1 MSHSIEHRPVWNR
14 PYILISLAITST
26 LVIYGSRQYLRQ
38 PLPALSFSSSSSM
51 ITTTEFT
58 GKVEPSQDF
67 KIAASTPGIMR
78 QLNVKVGDRVVAG
91 QSLMQLENLGAKQ
104 ELDQQ
109 QQRKDQAQQQRQDA
123 QHQRQEAQQQQ
134 ETAYQQVLQLQQKI
148 TSSSSVASIN
158 LQVDEAQQN
167 RADAEL
173 RLQQVPLRQRQDS
186 IARAQA
192 VYDLA
197 QRQSNRMEQLMATGA
212 ISRADADRARTEA
225 KIAQADLASA
235 QEASTRFQ
243 DLTQEQQDQ
252 RRIRQQLMQ
261 SQQQQQI
268 LDLQG
273 QLQLAQSQYEQ
284 ATRRLATLSPVERA
298 VPVANIGDLFSL
310 EVKATQSGVVV
321 ELPTALGDQVFT
333 GAPLIKLA
341 QLDRLTVKVPISAR
355 LVNSLQK
362 GQKATIKLEI
372 NGEFQEFSGSI
383 STISPMPAADLNH
396 QVEVQFANPDGQ
408 LLVGQSAKVYF
419 QTQS

>member
-1 MSHSIEHRPVWNR
+1 MSHPTVHRPVWNR
-14 PYILISLAITST
+14 PYLLISLAITST

-38 PLPALSFSSSSSM
+38 PLPALNFSSPSSL

-78 QLNVKVGDRVVAG
+78 QLKVKVGDRVIAG

-104 ELDQQ
+104 ELEQQ
-109 QQRKDQAQQQRQDA
+109 QQRKEQIQQQRQD
-123 QHQRQEAQQQQ
+123 AQQQQ
-134 ETAYQQVLQLQQKI
+134 ETAYQQILQLQQKI
-148 TSSSSVASIN
+148 ASSSNIASIN
-158 LQVDEAQQN
+158 RQVDQAQQN

-173 RLQQVPLRQRQDS
+173 RLQQVPLHQRQDS

-225 KIAQADLASA
+225 QIAQADLASA
-235 QEASTRFQ
+235 QEANTRFQ

-252 RRIRQQLMQ
+252 RSIRQQLLQ
-261 SQQQQQI
+261 SQQQQQVI
-268 LDLQG
+268 DLHG
-273 QLQLAQSQYEQ
+273 QLQLARSQYEQ
-284 ATRRLATLSPVERA
+284 ATRRLATLSPVERDA
-298 VPVANIGDLFSL
+298 QIVNPGDPFSL

-341 QLDRLTVKVPISAR
+341 QLDRLTVKVPINAR

-362 GQKATIKLEI
+362 GQKATIKLEV
-372 NGEFQEFSGSI
+372 NGEFQEFSANI
-383 STISPMPAADLNH
+383 SAISPMPAADLNH

-419 QTQS
+419 QTQP

>member
-1 MSHSIEHRPVWNR
+1 MSYPTVHRPVWNR
-14 PYILISLAITST
+14 PYLLISLAITST

-38 PLPALSFSSSSSM
+38 PLPALNFSSSSSL

-78 QLNVKVGDRVVAG
+78 QLKVKVGDRVIAG

-104 ELDQQ
+104 ELEQQ
-109 QQRKDQAQQQRQDA
+109 QQRKEQIQQQRQD
-123 QHQRQEAQQQQ
+123 AQQQQ
-134 ETAYQQVLQLQQKI
+134 ETAYQQTLQLQQKI
-148 TSSSSVASIN
+148 ASSSNMASIN
-158 LQVDEAQQN
+158 RQVDEAQQN
-167 RADAEL
+167 RTDAEL
-173 RLQQVPLRQRQDS
+173 RLQHVPLRQRQDS

-192 VYDLA
+192 VYGLA

-225 KIAQADLASA
+225 QIAQADLASA
-235 QEASTRFQ
+235 QEASNRFQ

-252 RRIRQQLMQ
+252 RSVRQQLMQ
-261 SQQQQQI
+261 SQQQQQVM
-268 LDLQG
+268 DLYG
-273 QLQLAQSQYEQ
+273 QLQLARSQYEQ
-284 ATRRLATLSPVERA
+284 ATRRLATLSPVESNA
-298 VPVANIGDLFSL
+298 QIVNPGDPFSL

-362 GQKATIKLEI
+362 GQKATIKLEV

-419 QTQS
+419 QTQP